1 MNMANELDLRRKQE
15 ISGQQTLQTLADRL
29 TLADYLV
36 YKKYLTELRSYGL
49 MPLSQEKLV
58 AQDPMECIRMYQ
70 LKELTVK
77 KGEDMFQKL
86 STVYYSSMALGCSLA
101 VMVNVQDKNRGADIY
116 IGVREDSAKK
126 DTRSQ
131 NLNTSSETLRSVLR
145 SNFPGSQIEEV
156 SRKSEPGMPSAQEQ
170 LLDDAFG
177 VYQGAIASVSCV
189 AAPRDKSKTEDK
201 AFVQGI
207 ERFMDAMEGNA
218 YTALFLAE
226 PVSAQQQAEL
236 RNGYESL
243 YSSLS
248 PFRKSTWSYSE
259 NQSTAVM
266 ENLCTGT
273 THTVSDTDSTTTT
286 DTTSKS
292 SSVSDG
298 TQKSYGINGGI
309 NGGVTNTTGT
319 SISRPS
325 AVMGAAAG
333 ILQVGGKVAT
343 LIPGVGPMVGPLLG
357 AVGMAAGS
365 MAPVM
370 TNFSS
375 VANSIGGTLGLNV
388 TRGTS
393 HSTTEQNGSSHGV
406 SSGSSH
412 GVSEGTSQQESH
424 GTTDTMGT
432 GRTQQIELCNKSV
445 EELLGRIEEQ
455 LKRAKESEDYGSY
468 YCAAYFLSGYAS
480 DAILA
485 ANTYRALMV
494 GDGSAVES
502 GAVNLWQKRDQ
513 TKQLREYLKR
523 FMHPVFA
530 RQLYAD
536 APEFM
541 LHTPAT
547 MVSGRE
553 LPMHLGLPTRSVHG
567 LPVIEH
573 AEFGR
578 NVPDEAMP
586 DEDKMNLGE
595 IYHMGKPESADL
607 ILNRQAMASHTFIT
621 GSTGTGKSNAV
632 YHLLDEIT
640 KNGQTT
646 FLVVE
651 PAKGEY
657 KNVFGNRADVQVF
670 GTNPRETP
678 LLRMN
683 PFAFPENI
691 HILEHIDRLVEIF
704 NACWP
709 MYAAMPAV
717 LKDAIERSYQKV
729 GWDLRNSESEKGVF
743 PTFFDL
749 LDILPGVI
757 EESHYSK
764 DTQSDYVGALCTRVK
779 SLTNGI
785 YGSVLCAED
794 ALTDEALFDR
804 NVIVD
809 LSRVGSMET
818 KSLLMGI
825 LVMKLQEYRMCSS
838 GMNSRLRHVTV
849 LEEAHNLLRKTS
861 AEQSQEGANLQG
873 KSVEMLA
880 NAIAEMRTYGE
891 GFIIADQAPGLLDMS
906 VIRNTNTKI
915 ILRLPDEED
924 RKLVGKSAALK
935 EAQID
940 ELSKLPLGVAAV
952 YQNEWPEAVL
962 CKIEAYPMPENAV
975 YHKPSKMPHEIN
987 AEFVFGQL
995 AVGKELKPLSSSEME
1010 QLKLWLKRHE
1020 TVLKP
1025 EDSRYLERV
1034 FAGGELDVA
1043 KTRKAVFDFFGGI
1056 GTVVD
1061 YCVAAEKSLTPRKE
1075 LLEQLQGQYGL
1086 KAAAADWVLNSVI
1099 SMGMSLNPDA
1109 KAVESLR
1116 TNFEQQGGRVL

>member
-1 MNMANELDLRRKQE
+1 MADELEVLEKQQLSAQRSLNDLTDQ
-15 ISGQQTLQTLADRL
+15 L
-29 TLADYLV
+29 TLADHLV
-36 YKKYLTELRSYGL
+36 YKKYLTELQNYG
-49 MPLSQEKLV
+49 MVELSQQMLKV
-58 AQDPMECIRMYQ
+58 QDPAQYIRLFQ
-70 LKELTVK
+70 LQKLTLK

-86 STVYYSSMALGCSLA
+86 STVYYSSMAQGCSLA
-101 VMVNVQDKNRGADIY
+101 VMIDVPEGNAGANIY
-116 IGVREDSAKK
+116 LGVREDPLKQSMKSRK
-126 DTRSQ
+126 
-131 NLNTSSETLRSVLR
+131 LEISSKALQKVLL
-145 SNFPGSQIEEV
+145 SNFPGSDIKGISQEDE
-156 SRKSEPGMPSAQEQ
+156 KELLDEAFGEAQE
-170 LLDDAFG
+170 A
-177 VYQGAIASVSCV
+177 VASVSCV
-189 AAPRDKSKTEDK
+189 AALRDKSKTEDK

-207 ERFMDAMEGNA
+207 ERFMDAMEGEK

-226 PVSAQQQAEL
+226 PVSNETQAAI
-236 RNGYESL
+236 RSGYENL
-243 YSSLS
+243 YSTLS
-248 PFRKSTWSYSE
+248 PFRKSTWSYTE

-266 ENLCTGT
+266 ESLCSGT
-273 THTVSDTDSTTTT
+273 SHTISDTVSTTTT
-286 DTTSKS
+286 DGTNQS
-292 SSVSDG
+292 SSVTDG
-298 TQKSYGINGGI
+298 TQKTKGVSGGI
-309 NGGVTNTTGT
+309 NGGVGSSFGT
-319 SISRPS
+319 SVTKISPV
-325 AVMGAAAG
+325 AGGIAG
-333 ILQVGGKVAT
+333 ILGLGGLAASA
-343 LIPGVGPMVGPLLG
+343 LIPGAGAVIGPLLG
-357 AVGMAAGS
+357 TAGRAIGGMTPARTAFNSIARNIGGS
-365 MAPVM
+365 MGVNA
-370 TNFSS
+370 S
-375 VANSIGGTLGLNV
+375 
-388 TRGTS
+388 RGTS
-393 HSTTEQNGSSHGV
+393 HSTTEQTGTSHSTSDGTSHGT
-406 SSGSSH
+406 SDT
-412 GVSEGTSQQESH
+412 TSQQESH
-424 GTTDTMGT
+424 GTTDTRGT
-432 GRTQQIELCNKSV
+432 GRTQQVELCNKSV
-445 EELLGRIEEQ
+445 EELLERIENQ
-455 LKRAKESEDYGSY
+455 LKRVKESEDYGCY
-468 YCAAYFLSGYAS
+468 NCAAYFLSSTQSTAL
-480 DAILA
+480 LA

-494 GDGSAVES
+494 GEGSSVES
-502 GAVNLWQKRDQ
+502 GAVNVWKNNEAEVA
-513 TKQLREYLKR
+513 QLREYLKR
-523 FMHPVFA
+523 FMQPVFA
-530 RQLYAD
+530 RPLWENAPDSLLY
-536 APEFM
+536 
-541 LHTPAT
+541 TPAT
-547 MVSGRE
+547 LVSGRE

-567 LPVIEH
+567 LPIIEH

-586 DEDKMNLGE
+586 DEDKMNLGK
-595 IYHMGKPESADL
+595 IYHMGKEEAAGL
-607 ILNRQAMASHTFIT
+607 LLNRQAMASHTFIT

-657 KNVFGNRADVQVF
+657 KNVFGNCTDVQVF

-729 GWDLRNSESEKGVF
+729 GWDLRNSESETGVF

-995 AVGKELKPLSSSEME
+995 AAGKELEPLSSSEME

-1025 EDSRYLERV
+1025 EDGCYLERV

-1075 LLEQLQGQYGL
+1075 FLEQLQGQYGL

>member
-1 MNMANELDLRRKQE
+1 MNDLQMTNQDLSQRQSMEELANQ
-15 ISGQQTLQTLADRL
+15 L
-29 TLADYLV
+29 TLADHLV
-36 YKKYLTELRSYGL
+36 YKKYLPELQSYSL
-49 MPLSQEKLV
+49 VEPSEEMKKTLDVKTCIKLF
-58 AQDPMECIRMYQ
+58 QM
-70 LKELTVK
+70 KELTLK
-77 KGEDMFQKL
+77 KGEDMLQKL
-86 STVYYSSMALGCSLA
+86 STVYHSSMALGCSLA
-101 VMVNVQDKNRGADIY
+101 VMIDVPADGAPADIY
-116 IGVREDSAKK
+116 LGVR
-126 DTRSQ
+126 Q
-131 NLNTSSETLRSVLR
+131 NPGRQSIDNRDLAISGDALEKGMK
-145 SNFPGSQIEEV
+145 SNFPGSEVQELHQEEIDALLEDDNG
-156 SRKSEPGMPSAQEQ
+156 SFGSAQS
-170 LLDDAFG
+170 
-177 VYQGAIASVSCV
+177 AIASVSCV
-189 AAPRDKSKTEDK
+189 AALRDKSKTEDK
-201 AFVQGI
+201 AFIQGI
-207 ERFMDAMEGNA
+207 ERFIDAMDGDA

-226 PVSAQQQAEL
+226 PVTEETQAGI
-236 RNGYESL
+236 RNGYEEL
-243 YSSLS
+243 YSALS
-248 PFRKSTWSYSE
+248 PFRKTTWSYTE
-259 NQSTAVM
+259 NESHAVM
-266 ENLCTGT
+266 ETFCSGTSDTVTDGTSSGFSDEQGRNTGFNFNAGMNQGT
-273 THTVSDTDSTTTT
+273 TNTIGQSHAVTRLRLP
-286 DTTSKS
+286 SKRTM
-292 SSVSDG
+292 V
-298 TQKSYGINGGI
+298 
-309 NGGVTNTTGT
+309 GV
-319 SISRPS
+319 
-325 AVMGAAAG
+325 AAG
-333 ILQVGGKVAT
+333 ASILA
-343 LIPGVGPMVGPLLG
+343 LG
-357 AVGMAAGS
+357 AVAASAVFPPAGAAIVS
-365 MAPVM
+365 AASTVGAAVKAGPLFGAVVPMVAGHE
-370 TNFSS
+370 TNGTAWST
-375 VANSIGGTLGLNV
+375 ARSIGKSLGFGMS
-388 TRGTS
+388 RGYNTAHTDS
-393 HSTTEQNGSSHGV
+393 STVERSNAHSTNEQHSN
-406 SSGSSH
+406 
-412 GVSEGTSQQESH
+412 
-424 GTTDTMGT
+424 GTTDTHGT
-432 GRTQQIELCNKSV
+432 VRTQQIEVCNKAV
-445 EELLGRIEEQ
+445 EELLTRIDEQ
-455 LKRAKESEDYGSY
+455 IKRTKESEDYGCYS
-468 YCAAYFLSGYAS
+468 CAAYFLSSRPSKAL
-480 DAILA
+480 LA
-485 ANTYRALMV
+485 ANTYRSLMI
-494 GDGSAVES
+494 GEGSSVES
-502 GAVNLWQKRDQ
+502 GAVNLWQDRASV
-513 TKQLREYLKR
+513 TAMREYLKR
-523 FMHPVFA
+523 FTHPVFA
-530 RQLYAD
+530 RQLWENEAD
-536 APEFM
+536 SLFYTAGT
-541 LHTPAT
+541 L
-547 MVSGRE
+547 VSGRE

-567 LPVIEH
+567 LPIIEH

-586 DEDKMNLGE
+586 DEDKMNLGK
-595 IYHMGKPESADL
+595 IYHMGKEEAAGL
-607 ILNRQAMASHTFIT
+607 LLNRQAMASHTFIT

-657 KNVFGNRADVQVF
+657 KNVFGNCTDVQVF

-794 ALTDEALFDR
+794 ALSDAEMFDQ

-1061 YCVAAEKSLTPRKE
+1061 YCAAAKKSLTPRKE
-1075 LLEQLQGQYGL
+1075 FLEQLQGQYGL

-1109 KAVESLR
+1109 KAVDNLR

>member
-1 MNMANELDLRRKQE
+1 MSDLQMTNQDLSQRQSMEELANQ
-15 ISGQQTLQTLADRL
+15 L
-29 TLADYLV
+29 TLADHLV
-36 YKKYLTELRSYGL
+36 YKKYLPELQNY
-49 MPLSQEKLV
+49 PLVEPSEEMKRMLDVKTCIKLF
-58 AQDPMECIRMYQ
+58 QM
-70 LKELTVK
+70 KELTLK
-77 KGEDMFQKL
+77 KGEDMLQKL
-86 STVYYSSMALGCSLA
+86 STVYHSSMALGCSLA
-101 VMVNVQDKNRGADIY
+101 VMIDVPADGAPADVY
-116 IGVREDSAKK
+116 LGVR
-126 DTRSQ
+126 Q
-131 NLNTSSETLRSVLR
+131 NPGRQSIDNRDLAISGDAIEKGMK
-145 SNFPGSQIEEV
+145 SNFPGSEVQELHQEEIDALLEDDNG
-156 SRKSEPGMPSAQEQ
+156 SFGSAQS
-170 LLDDAFG
+170 
-177 VYQGAIASVSCV
+177 AIASVSCV
-189 AAPRDKSKTEDK
+189 AALRDKSKTEDK
-201 AFVQGI
+201 AFIQGI
-207 ERFMDAMEGNA
+207 ERFIDAMDGDA

-226 PVSAQQQAEL
+226 PVTEETQAGI
-236 RNGYESL
+236 RNGYEEL
-243 YSSLS
+243 YSALS
-248 PFRKSTWSYSE
+248 PFRKTTWSYTE
-259 NQSTAVM
+259 NESHAVM
-266 ENLCTGT
+266 ETFCSGTSDTVTDGTSSGFSDEQGRNTGFNFNAGMNQGT
-273 THTVSDTDSTTTT
+273 TNTIGQSHAVTRLRLP
-286 DTTSKS
+286 SKRTM
-292 SSVSDG
+292 V
-298 TQKSYGINGGI
+298 
-309 NGGVTNTTGT
+309 GV
-319 SISRPS
+319 
-325 AVMGAAAG
+325 AAG
-333 ILQVGGKVAT
+333 ASILA
-343 LIPGVGPMVGPLLG
+343 LG
-357 AVGMAAGS
+357 AVAASAVFPPAGAAIVS
-365 MAPVM
+365 AASTVGAAVKAGPLFGAVVPMVAGHE
-370 TNFSS
+370 TNGTAWST
-375 VANSIGGTLGLNV
+375 ARSIGKSLGFGMS
-388 TRGTS
+388 RGYNTAHTDS
-393 HSTTEQNGSSHGV
+393 STVERSNAHSTNEQHSN
-406 SSGSSH
+406 
-412 GVSEGTSQQESH
+412 
-424 GTTDTMGT
+424 GTTDTHGT
-432 GRTQQIELCNKSV
+432 VRTQQIEVCNKAV
-445 EELLGRIEEQ
+445 EELLTRIDEQ
-455 LKRAKESEDYGSY
+455 IKRTKESEDYGCYS
-468 YCAAYFLSGYAS
+468 CAAYFLSSRPSKAL
-480 DAILA
+480 LA
-485 ANTYRALMV
+485 ANTYRSLMI
-494 GDGSAVES
+494 GEGSSVES
-502 GAVNLWQKRDQ
+502 GAVNLWQDRASV
-513 TKQLREYLKR
+513 TAMREYLKR
-523 FMHPVFA
+523 FTHPVFA
-530 RQLYAD
+530 RQLWENEAD
-536 APEFM
+536 SLFYTAGT
-541 LHTPAT
+541 L
-547 MVSGRE
+547 VSGRE

-567 LPVIEH
+567 LPIIEH

-586 DEDKMNLGE
+586 DEDKMNLGK
-595 IYHMGKPESADL
+595 IYHMGKEEAAGL
-607 ILNRQAMASHTFIT
+607 LLNRQAMASHTFIT

-657 KNVFGNRADVQVF
+657 KNVFGNCTDVQVF

-794 ALTDEALFDR
+794 ALSDAEMFDQ

-995 AVGKELKPLSSSEME
+995 AVGKELEPLSISEME

-1025 EDSRYLERV
+1025 EDDRYLERV

-1061 YCVAAEKSLTPRKE
+1061 YCAAAKKSLTPRKE
-1075 LLEQLQGQYGL
+1075 FLEQLQGQYGL

-1109 KAVESLR
+1109 KAVDNLR

>member
-1 MNMANELDLRRKQE
+1 MNDLQMTNQDLSQRQSMEELANQ
-15 ISGQQTLQTLADRL
+15 L
-29 TLADYLV
+29 TLADHLV
-36 YKKYLTELRSYGL
+36 YKKYLPELQSYSL
-49 MPLSQEKLV
+49 VEPSEEMKKTLDVKTCIKLF
-58 AQDPMECIRMYQ
+58 QM
-70 LKELTVK
+70 KELTLK
-77 KGEDMFQKL
+77 KGEDMLQKL
-86 STVYYSSMALGCSLA
+86 STVYHSSMALGCSLA
-101 VMVNVQDKNRGADIY
+101 VMIDVPADGAPADIY
-116 IGVREDSAKK
+116 LGVR
-126 DTRSQ
+126 Q
-131 NLNTSSETLRSVLR
+131 NPGRQSIDNRDLAISGDALEKGMK
-145 SNFPGSQIEEV
+145 SNFPGSEVQELHQEEIDALLEDDNG
-156 SRKSEPGMPSAQEQ
+156 SFGSAQS
-170 LLDDAFG
+170 
-177 VYQGAIASVSCV
+177 AIASVSCV
-189 AAPRDKSKTEDK
+189 AALRDKSKTEDK
-201 AFVQGI
+201 AFIQGI
-207 ERFMDAMEGNA
+207 ERFIDAMDGDA

-226 PVSAQQQAEL
+226 PVTEETQAGI
-236 RNGYESL
+236 RNGYEEL
-243 YSSLS
+243 YSALS
-248 PFRKSTWSYSE
+248 PFRKTTWSYTE
-259 NQSTAVM
+259 NESHAVM
-266 ENLCTGT
+266 ETFCSGTSDTVTDGTSSGFSDEQGRNTGFNFNAGMNQGT
-273 THTVSDTDSTTTT
+273 TNTIGQSHAVTRLRLP
-286 DTTSKS
+286 SKRTM
-292 SSVSDG
+292 V
-298 TQKSYGINGGI
+298 
-309 NGGVTNTTGT
+309 GV
-319 SISRPS
+319 
-325 AVMGAAAG
+325 AAG
-333 ILQVGGKVAT
+333 ASILA
-343 LIPGVGPMVGPLLG
+343 LG
-357 AVGMAAGS
+357 AVAASAVFPPAGAAIVAAAS
-365 MAPVM
+365 TVGAAVKAGPLFGAVVPMVAGHE
-370 TNFSS
+370 TNGTAWST
-375 VANSIGGTLGLNV
+375 ARSIGKSMGFGMS
-388 TRGTS
+388 RGYNTAHTDS
-393 HSTTEQNGSSHGV
+393 STVERSNAHSTNEQHSN
-406 SSGSSH
+406 
-412 GVSEGTSQQESH
+412 
-424 GTTDTMGT
+424 GTTDTHST
-432 GRTQQIELCNKSV
+432 VRTQQIEVCNKAV
-445 EELLGRIEEQ
+445 EELLTRIDEQ
-455 LKRAKESEDYGSY
+455 IKRTKESEDYGCYS
-468 YCAAYFLSGYAS
+468 CAAYFLSSRPSKAL
-480 DAILA
+480 LA
-485 ANTYRALMV
+485 ANTYRSLMI
-494 GDGSAVES
+494 GEGSSVES
-502 GAVNLWQKRDQ
+502 GAANLWQDRASV
-513 TKQLREYLKR
+513 TAMREYLKR
-523 FMHPVFA
+523 FTHPVFA
-530 RQLYAD
+530 RQLWENEAD
-536 APEFM
+536 SLFYTAGT
-541 LHTPAT
+541 L
-547 MVSGRE
+547 VSGRE

-567 LPVIEH
+567 LPIIEH

-586 DEDKMNLGE
+586 DEDKMNLGK
-595 IYHMGKPESADL
+595 IYHMGKEEAAGL
-607 ILNRQAMASHTFIT
+607 LLNRQAMASHTFIT

-657 KNVFGNRADVQVF
+657 KNVFGNCTDAQVF

-729 GWDLRNSESEKGVF
+729 GWDLRNSESEKGIF

-794 ALTDEALFDR
+794 ALSDAEMFDQ

-1061 YCVAAEKSLTPRKE
+1061 YCAAAKKSLTPRKE
-1075 LLEQLQGQYGL
+1075 FLEQLQGQYGL

-1109 KAVESLR
+1109 KAVDNLR

>member
-1 MNMANELDLRRKQE
+1 MANELEVQQAQQLSAQRSLNDLTNQ
-15 ISGQQTLQTLADRL
+15 L
-29 TLADYLV
+29 TLADHLV
-36 YKKYLTELRSYGL
+36 YKKYLAELQNYG
-49 MPLSQEKLV
+49 MVELSQKMLEV
-58 AQDPMECIRMYQ
+58 QDPAQCIRMFQ
-70 LKELTVK
+70 LKKLTLK

-86 STVYYSSMALGCSLA
+86 STVYYSSMAQGCSLA
-101 VMVNVQDKNRGADIY
+101 VMIDVPEGNAGANIY
-116 IGVREDSAKK
+116 LGVREDPLKQSMKSRK
-126 DTRSQ
+126 
-131 NLNTSSETLRSVLR
+131 LEISSKALQKVLL
-145 SNFPGSQIEEV
+145 SNFPGSDIKGISPEAGKKLLEE
-156 SRKSEPGMPSAQEQ
+156 
-170 LLDDAFG
+170 AFG
-177 VYQGAIASVSCV
+177 EEQEAVASVSCV
-189 AAPRDKSKTEDK
+189 AALRDKSKTEDK

-207 ERFMDAMEGNA
+207 ERFMDAMEGEK

-226 PVSAQQQAEL
+226 PVSNETQAAI
-236 RNGYESL
+236 RSGYENL
-243 YSSLS
+243 YSTLS
-248 PFRKSTWSYSE
+248 PFRKSTWSYTE

-266 ENLCTGT
+266 ESLCSGT
-273 THTVSDTDSTTTT
+273 SHTISDTVSTTTT
-286 DTTSKS
+286 DGTNQS
-292 SSVSDG
+292 SSVTDG
-298 TQKSYGINGGI
+298 TQNTKGGSGGS
-309 NGGVTNTTGT
+309 NGGVGSSCGT
-319 SISRPS
+319 SVTKISP
-325 AVMGAAAG
+325 VVGGIAG
-333 ILQVGGKVAT
+333 ILGLGGLAASA
-343 LIPGVGPMVGPLLG
+343 LIPGAGAVIGPLLG
-357 AVGMAAGS
+357 TAGRAIGGMTPARTAFNSIARNIGGS
-365 MAPVM
+365 MGVNA
-370 TNFSS
+370 S
-375 VANSIGGTLGLNV
+375 
-388 TRGTS
+388 RGTS
-393 HSTTEQNGSSHGV
+393 HSTTEQTGTSHSTSDGTSHGT
-406 SSGSSH
+406 SDT
-412 GVSEGTSQQESH
+412 TSQQESH
-424 GTTDTMGT
+424 GTTDTRGT
-432 GRTQQIELCNKSV
+432 GRTQQVELCNKSV
-445 EELLGRIEEQ
+445 EELLERIENQ
-455 LKRAKESEDYGSY
+455 LKRVKESEDYGCY
-468 YCAAYFLSGYAS
+468 NCAAYFLSSTQSTAL
-480 DAILA
+480 LA

-494 GDGSAVES
+494 GEGSSVES
-502 GAVNLWQKRDQ
+502 GAVNVWKNNEAEVA
-513 TKQLREYLKR
+513 QLREYLKR
-523 FMHPVFA
+523 FMQPVFA
-530 RQLYAD
+530 RPLWENAPDSLLY
-536 APEFM
+536 
-541 LHTPAT
+541 TPAT
-547 MVSGRE
+547 LVSGRE

-567 LPVIEH
+567 LPIIEH

-586 DEDKMNLGE
+586 DEDKMNLGK
-595 IYHMGKPESADL
+595 IYHMGKEEAAGL
-607 ILNRQAMASHTFIT
+607 LLNRQAMASHTFIT

-657 KNVFGNRADVQVF
+657 KNVFGNCTDVQVF

-861 AEQSQEGANLQG
+861 AGQSQEGANLQS

-1061 YCVAAEKSLTPRKE
+1061 YCAAAKKSLTPRKE
-1075 LLEQLQGQYGL
+1075 FLEQLQGQYGL

-1109 KAVESLR
+1109 KAVDNLR

>member
-1 MNMANELDLRRKQE
+1 MADELEVLEKQQLSAQRSLNDLTDQ
-15 ISGQQTLQTLADRL
+15 L
-29 TLADYLV
+29 TLADHLV
-36 YKKYLTELRSYGL
+36 YKKYLTELQNYG
-49 MPLSQEKLV
+49 MVELSQKMLEV
-58 AQDPMECIRMYQ
+58 QDPAQCIRMFQ
-70 LKELTVK
+70 LKKLTLK

-86 STVYYSSMALGCSLA
+86 STVYYSSMAQGCSLA
-101 VMVNVQDKNRGADIY
+101 VMIDVPEGNAGANIY
-116 IGVREDSAKK
+116 LGVREDPLKQSMKSRK
-126 DTRSQ
+126 
-131 NLNTSSETLRSVLR
+131 LEISSKALQKVLL
-145 SNFPGSQIEEV
+145 SNFPGSDIKGISPEAGKKLLEEAFG
-156 SRKSEPGMPSAQEQ
+156 EAQE
-170 LLDDAFG
+170 A
-177 VYQGAIASVSCV
+177 VASVSCV
-189 AAPRDKSKTEDK
+189 AALRDKSKTEDK

-207 ERFMDAMEGNA
+207 ERFMDAMEGEK

-226 PVSAQQQAEL
+226 PVSNETQAAI
-236 RNGYESL
+236 RSGYENL
-243 YSSLS
+243 YSTLS
-248 PFRKSTWSYSE
+248 PFRKSTWSYTE

-266 ENLCTGT
+266 ESLCSGT
-273 THTVSDTDSTTTT
+273 SHTISDTVSTTTT
-286 DTTSKS
+286 DGTNQS
-292 SSVSDG
+292 SSVTDG
-298 TQKSYGINGGI
+298 TQKTKGVSGGI
-309 NGGVTNTTGT
+309 NGGVGSSFGT
-319 SISRPS
+319 SVTKISPV
-325 AVMGAAAG
+325 AGGIAG
-333 ILQVGGKVAT
+333 ILGLGGLAASA
-343 LIPGVGPMVGPLLG
+343 LIPGAGAVIGPLLG
-357 AVGMAAGS
+357 TAGRAVGGMASART
-365 MAPVM
+365 A
-370 TNFSS
+370 F
-375 VANSIGGTLGLNV
+375 NSIARNIGGSLGVNAS
-388 TRGTS
+388 RGTS
-393 HSTTEQNGSSHGV
+393 HSTTEQTGTSHSTSDGTSHGT
-406 SSGSSH
+406 SDT
-412 GVSEGTSQQESH
+412 TSQQESH
-424 GTTDTMGT
+424 GTTDTRGT
-432 GRTQQIELCNKSV
+432 GRTQQVELCNKSV
-445 EELLGRIEEQ
+445 EELLERIENQ
-455 LKRAKESEDYGSY
+455 LKRVKESEDYGCY
-468 YCAAYFLSGYAS
+468 NCAAYFLSSTQSTAL
-480 DAILA
+480 LA

-494 GDGSAVES
+494 GEGSSVES
-502 GAVNLWQKRDQ
+502 GAVNVWKNNEAEVA
-513 TKQLREYLKR
+513 QLREYLKR
-523 FMHPVFA
+523 FMQPVFA
-530 RQLYAD
+530 RPLWENAPDSLLY
-536 APEFM
+536 
-541 LHTPAT
+541 TPAT
-547 MVSGRE
+547 LVSGRE

-567 LPVIEH
+567 LPIIEH

-586 DEDKMNLGE
+586 DEDKMNLGK
-595 IYHMGKPESADL
+595 IYHMGKEEAAGL

-657 KNVFGNRADVQVF
+657 KNVFGNCTDVQVF

-804 NVIVD
+804 NVVVD

-995 AVGKELKPLSSSEME
+995 AVGKELEPLSSSEME

-1061 YCVAAEKSLTPRKE
+1061 YCAAAKKSLTPRKE
-1075 LLEQLQGQYGL
+1075 FLEQLQGQYGL

-1099 SMGMSLNPDA
+1099 SMGMSMNPDA
-1109 KAVESLR
+1109 KAVDNLR

>member
-1 MNMANELDLRRKQE
+1 MADELEVLEKQQLSAQRSLNDLTDQ
-15 ISGQQTLQTLADRL
+15 L
-29 TLADYLV
+29 TLADHLV
-36 YKKYLTELRSYGL
+36 YKKYLTELQNYG
-49 MPLSQEKLV
+49 MVELSQKMLEV
-58 AQDPMECIRMYQ
+58 QDPTQCIRMFQ
-70 LKELTVK
+70 LKKLTLK

-86 STVYYSSMALGCSLA
+86 STVYYSSMAQGCSLA
-101 VMVNVQDKNRGADIY
+101 VMIDVPEGNAGANIY
-116 IGVREDSAKK
+116 LGVREDPLKQSMKSRK
-126 DTRSQ
+126 
-131 NLNTSSETLRSVLR
+131 LEISSKALQKVLL
-145 SNFPGSQIEEV
+145 SNFPGSDIKGISQKDEKELLD
-156 SRKSEPGMPSAQEQ
+156 EAFGEAQE
-170 LLDDAFG
+170 A
-177 VYQGAIASVSCV
+177 VASVSCV
-189 AAPRDKSKTEDK
+189 AALRDKSKTEDK

-207 ERFMDAMEGNA
+207 ERFMDAMEGEK

-226 PVSAQQQAEL
+226 PVSNETQAAI
-236 RNGYESL
+236 RSGYENL
-243 YSSLS
+243 YSTLS
-248 PFRKSTWSYSE
+248 PFRKSTWSYTE

-266 ENLCTGT
+266 ESLCSGT
-273 THTVSDTDSTTTT
+273 SHTISDTVSTTTT
-286 DTTSKS
+286 DGTNQS
-292 SSVSDG
+292 SSVTDG
-298 TQKSYGINGGI
+298 TQKTKGVSGGI
-309 NGGVTNTTGT
+309 NGGVGSSFGT
-319 SISRPS
+319 SVTKISPV
-325 AVMGAAAG
+325 AGGIAG
-333 ILQVGGKVAT
+333 ILGLGGLAASA
-343 LIPGVGPMVGPLLG
+343 LIPGAGAVIGPLLG
-357 AVGMAAGS
+357 TAGRAVGGMASARTAFNSIARNIGGS
-365 MAPVM
+365 MGVNA
-370 TNFSS
+370 SW
-375 VANSIGGTLGLNV
+375 
-388 TRGTS
+388 GTS
-393 HSTTEQNGSSHGV
+393 HSTTEQTGTSHSTSDGTSHGI
-406 SSGSSH
+406 SDS
-412 GVSEGTSQQESH
+412 TSQQESH
-424 GTTDTMGT
+424 GTTDTRGT
-432 GRTQQIELCNKSV
+432 GRTQQVELCNKSV
-445 EELLGRIEEQ
+445 EELLERIENQ
-455 LKRAKESEDYGSY
+455 LKRVKESEDYGCY
-468 YCAAYFLSGYAS
+468 NCAAYFLSSTQSTAL
-480 DAILA
+480 LA

-494 GDGSAVES
+494 GEGSSVES
-502 GAVNLWQKRDQ
+502 GAVNVWKNNEAEVA
-513 TKQLREYLKR
+513 QLREYLKR
-523 FMHPVFA
+523 FMQPVFA
-530 RQLYAD
+530 RPLWENAPDSLLY
-536 APEFM
+536 
-541 LHTPAT
+541 TPAT
-547 MVSGRE
+547 LVSGRE

-567 LPVIEH
+567 LPIIEH

-586 DEDKMNLGE
+586 DEDKMNLGK
-595 IYHMGKPESADL
+595 IYHMGKEEAAGL
-607 ILNRQAMASHTFIT
+607 LLNRQAMASHTFIT

-657 KNVFGNRADVQVF
+657 KNVFGNCTDVQVF

-1061 YCVAAEKSLTPRKE
+1061 YCAAAKKSLTPRKE
-1075 LLEQLQGQYGL
+1075 FLEQLQGQYGL

-1109 KAVESLR
+1109 KAVDNLR

>member
-1 MNMANELDLRRKQE
+1 MNDLQMTNQDLSQRQSMEELANQ
-15 ISGQQTLQTLADRL
+15 L
-29 TLADYLV
+29 TLADHLV
-36 YKKYLTELRSYGL
+36 YKKYLPELQSYSL
-49 MPLSQEKLV
+49 VEPSEEMKETLDVKTCIKLF
-58 AQDPMECIRMYQ
+58 QM
-70 LKELTVK
+70 KELTLK
-77 KGEDMFQKL
+77 KGEDMLQKL
-86 STVYYSSMALGCSLA
+86 STVYHSSMALGCSLA
-101 VMVNVQDKNRGADIY
+101 VMIDVPADGAPADIY
-116 IGVREDSAKK
+116 LGVR
-126 DTRSQ
+126 Q
-131 NLNTSSETLRSVLR
+131 NPGRQSIDNRDLAISGDALEKGMK
-145 SNFPGSQIEEV
+145 SNFPGSEVQELHQEEIDALLEDNNG
-156 SRKSEPGMPSAQEQ
+156 SFGLAQS
-170 LLDDAFG
+170 
-177 VYQGAIASVSCV
+177 AIASVSCV
-189 AAPRDKSKTEDK
+189 AALRDKSKTEDK
-201 AFVQGI
+201 AFIQGI
-207 ERFMDAMEGNA
+207 ERFIDAMDGDA

-226 PVSAQQQAEL
+226 PVTEETQAGI
-236 RNGYESL
+236 RNGYEEL
-243 YSSLS
+243 YSALS
-248 PFRKSTWSYSE
+248 PFRKTTWSYTE
-259 NQSTAVM
+259 NESHAVM
-266 ENLCTGT
+266 ETFCSGTSDTVTDGTSSGFSDEQGRNTGFNFNAGMNQGT
-273 THTVSDTDSTTTT
+273 TNTIGQSHAVTRLRLPGKRTMV
-286 DTTSKS
+286 
-292 SSVSDG
+292 
-298 TQKSYGINGGI
+298 
-309 NGGVTNTTGT
+309 GV
-319 SISRPS
+319 
-325 AVMGAAAG
+325 AAG
-333 ILQVGGKVAT
+333 ASILA
-343 LIPGVGPMVGPLLG
+343 LG
-357 AVGMAAGS
+357 AVAASAVFPPAGAAIVS
-365 MAPVM
+365 AASTVGAAVKAGPLFGAVVPMVAGHE
-370 TNFSS
+370 TNGTAWST
-375 VANSIGGTLGLNV
+375 ARSIGKSLGFGMS
-388 TRGTS
+388 RGYNTAHTDS
-393 HSTTEQNGSSHGV
+393 STVERSNAHSTNEQHSN
-406 SSGSSH
+406 
-412 GVSEGTSQQESH
+412 
-424 GTTDTMGT
+424 GTTDTHGT
-432 GRTQQIELCNKSV
+432 VRTQQIEVCNKAV
-445 EELLGRIEEQ
+445 EELLTRIDEQ
-455 LKRAKESEDYGSY
+455 IKRTKESEDYGCYS
-468 YCAAYFLSGYAS
+468 CAAYFLSSRPSKAL
-480 DAILA
+480 LA
-485 ANTYRALMV
+485 ANTYRSLMI
-494 GDGSAVES
+494 GEGSSVES
-502 GAVNLWQKRDQ
+502 GAVNLWQDRASV
-513 TKQLREYLKR
+513 TAMREYLKR
-523 FMHPVFA
+523 FTHPVFA
-530 RQLYAD
+530 RQLWENEAD
-536 APEFM
+536 SLFYTAGT
-541 LHTPAT
+541 L
-547 MVSGRE
+547 VSGRE

-567 LPVIEH
+567 LPIIEH

-586 DEDKMNLGE
+586 DEDKMNLGK
-595 IYHMGKPESADL
+595 IYHMGKEEAAGL

-632 YHLLDEIT
+632 YHLLDEII

-657 KNVFGNRADVQVF
+657 KNVFGNCTDVQVF

-794 ALTDEALFDR
+794 ALSDAEMFDQ

-1061 YCVAAEKSLTPRKE
+1061 YCAAAKKSLTPRKE
-1075 LLEQLQGQYGL
+1075 FLEQLQGQYGL

-1109 KAVESLR
+1109 KAVDNLR

>member
-1 MNMANELDLRRKQE
+1 MADELEVLEKQQLSAQRSLNDLTDQ
-15 ISGQQTLQTLADRL
+15 L
-29 TLADYLV
+29 TLADHLV
-36 YKKYLTELRSYGL
+36 YKKYLTELQNYG
-49 MPLSQEKLV
+49 MVELSQKMLEV
-58 AQDPMECIRMYQ
+58 QDPAQCIRMFQ
-70 LKELTVK
+70 LKKLTLK

-86 STVYYSSMALGCSLA
+86 STVYYSSMAQGCSLA
-101 VMVNVQDKNRGADIY
+101 VMIDVPEGNAGANIY
-116 IGVREDSAKK
+116 LGVREDPLKQSMKSRK
-126 DTRSQ
+126 
-131 NLNTSSETLRSVLR
+131 LEISSKALQKVLL
-145 SNFPGSQIEEV
+145 SNFPGSDIKGISPEAGKKLLEEAFG
-156 SRKSEPGMPSAQEQ
+156 EAQE
-170 LLDDAFG
+170 A
-177 VYQGAIASVSCV
+177 VASVSCV
-189 AAPRDKSKTEDK
+189 AALRDKSKTEDK

-207 ERFMDAMEGNA
+207 ERFMDAMEGEK

-226 PVSAQQQAEL
+226 PVSNETQAAI
-236 RNGYESL
+236 RSGYENL
-243 YSSLS
+243 YSTLS
-248 PFRKSTWSYSE
+248 PFRKSTWSYTE

-266 ENLCTGT
+266 ESLCSGT
-273 THTVSDTDSTTTT
+273 SHTISDTVSTTTT
-286 DTTSKS
+286 DGTSQS
-292 SSVSDG
+292 SSVTDG
-298 TQKSYGINGGI
+298 TQKTKGGSGGI
-309 NGGVTNTTGT
+309 NGGVGSSFGT
-319 SISRPS
+319 SVTKISPV
-325 AVMGAAAG
+325 AGGIAG
-333 ILQVGGKVAT
+333 ILGLGGLAASA
-343 LIPGVGPMVGPLLG
+343 LIPGAGAVIGPLLG
-357 AVGMAAGS
+357 TAGRAIGGMTPARTAFNSIARNIGGS
-365 MAPVM
+365 MGVNA
-370 TNFSS
+370 SW
-375 VANSIGGTLGLNV
+375 
-388 TRGTS
+388 GTS
-393 HSTTEQNGSSHGV
+393 HSTTEQTGTSHSTSNGTSHGI
-406 SSGSSH
+406 SDS
-412 GVSEGTSQQESH
+412 TSQQESH
-424 GTTDTMGT
+424 GTTDTRGT
-432 GRTQQIELCNKSV
+432 GRTQQVELCNKSV
-445 EELLGRIEEQ
+445 EELLERIENQ
-455 LKRAKESEDYGSY
+455 LKRVKESEDYGCY
-468 YCAAYFLSGYAS
+468 NCAAYFLSSTQSTAL
-480 DAILA
+480 LA

-494 GDGSAVES
+494 GEGSSVES
-502 GAVNLWQKRDQ
+502 GAVNVWKNNEAEVA
-513 TKQLREYLKR
+513 QLREYLKR
-523 FMHPVFA
+523 FMQPVFA
-530 RQLYAD
+530 RPLWENAPDSLLY
-536 APEFM
+536 
-541 LHTPAT
+541 TPAT
-547 MVSGRE
+547 LVSGRE

-567 LPVIEH
+567 LPIIEH

-586 DEDKMNLGE
+586 DEDKMNLGK
-595 IYHMGKPESADL
+595 IYHMGKEEAAGL
-607 ILNRQAMASHTFIT
+607 LLNRQAMASHTFIT

-657 KNVFGNRADVQVF
+657 KNVFGNCTDVQVF

-995 AVGKELKPLSSSEME
+995 AVGKELEPLSSSEME

-1061 YCVAAEKSLTPRKE
+1061 YCAAAKKSLTPRKE
-1075 LLEQLQGQYGL
+1075 FLEQLQGQYGL

-1109 KAVESLR
+1109 KAVDNLR
-1116 TNFEQQGGRVL
+1116 TNFERQGGRVL

>member
-1 MNMANELDLRRKQE
+1 MADELEVLEKQQLSAQRSLNDLTDQ
-15 ISGQQTLQTLADRL
+15 L
-29 TLADYLV
+29 TLADHLV
-36 YKKYLTELRSYGL
+36 YKKYLTELQNYG
-49 MPLSQEKLV
+49 MVELSQKMLEV
-58 AQDPMECIRMYQ
+58 QDPAQCIRMFQ
-70 LKELTVK
+70 LKKLTLK

-86 STVYYSSMALGCSLA
+86 STVYYSSMAQGCSLA
-101 VMVNVQDKNRGADIY
+101 VMIDVPEENAGANIY
-116 IGVREDSAKK
+116 LGVREDPLKQSMKSRK
-126 DTRSQ
+126 
-131 NLNTSSETLRSVLR
+131 LEISSKALQKVLL
-145 SNFPGSQIEEV
+145 SNFPGSDIKGISPEAGKKLLEE
-156 SRKSEPGMPSAQEQ
+156 
-170 LLDDAFG
+170 AFG
-177 VYQGAIASVSCV
+177 EEQEAVASVSCV
-189 AAPRDKSKTEDK
+189 AALRDKSKTEDK

-207 ERFMDAMEGNA
+207 ERFMDAMEGEK

-226 PVSAQQQAEL
+226 PVSNETQAAI
-236 RNGYESL
+236 RSGYENL
-243 YSSLS
+243 YSTLS
-248 PFRKSTWSYSE
+248 PFRKSTWSYAE

-266 ENLCTGT
+266 ESLCSGT
-273 THTVSDTDSTTTT
+273 SHTISDTVSTTTT
-286 DTTSKS
+286 DGTNQS
-292 SSVSDG
+292 SSVTDG
-298 TQKSYGINGGI
+298 TQKTKGSSGGI
-309 NGGVTNTTGT
+309 NGGVGSSFGT
-319 SISRPS
+319 SVTKVSPVAGGI
-325 AVMGAAAG
+325 AG
-333 ILQVGGKVAT
+333 ILGLGGLAASA
-343 LIPGVGPMVGPLLG
+343 LIPGAGAVIGPLLG
-357 AVGMAAGS
+357 TAGRAIGGMTPARTAFNSIARNIGGS
-365 MAPVM
+365 MGVNA
-370 TNFSS
+370 SW
-375 VANSIGGTLGLNV
+375 
-388 TRGTS
+388 GTS
-393 HSTTEQNGSSHGV
+393 HSTTEQTGTSHSTSDGTSHGI
-406 SSGSSH
+406 SDT
-412 GVSEGTSQQESH
+412 TSQQESH
-424 GTTDTMGT
+424 GTTDTRGT
-432 GRTQQIELCNKSV
+432 GRTQQVELCNKSV
-445 EELLGRIEEQ
+445 EELLERIENQ
-455 LKRAKESEDYGSY
+455 LKRVKESEDYGCY
-468 YCAAYFLSGYAS
+468 NCAAYFLSSTQSTAL
-480 DAILA
+480 LA

-494 GDGSAVES
+494 GEGSSVES
-502 GAVNLWQKRDQ
+502 GAVNVWKNNEAEVA
-513 TKQLREYLKR
+513 QLREYLKR
-523 FMHPVFA
+523 FMQPVFA
-530 RQLYAD
+530 RPLWENAPDSLLY
-536 APEFM
+536 
-541 LHTPAT
+541 TPAT
-547 MVSGRE
+547 LVSGRE

-567 LPVIEH
+567 LPIIEH

-586 DEDKMNLGE
+586 DEDKMNLGK
-595 IYHMGKPESADL
+595 IYHMGKEEAAGL
-607 ILNRQAMASHTFIT
+607 LLNRQAMASHTFIT

-657 KNVFGNRADVQVF
+657 KNVFGNCTDVQVF

-804 NVIVD
+804 NVVVD

-825 LVMKLQEYRMCSS
+825 LVMKLQEYRMCGSE
-838 GMNSRLRHVTV
+838 MNSRLRHVTV

-1109 KAVESLR
+1109 KAVDNLR

>member
-1 MNMANELDLRRKQE
+1 MSDLQMTNQDLSQRQSMEELANQ
-15 ISGQQTLQTLADRL
+15 L
-29 TLADYLV
+29 TLADHLV
-36 YKKYLTELRSYGL
+36 YKKYLPELQSYSL
-49 MPLSQEKLV
+49 VEPSEEMKKTLDVKTCIKLF
-58 AQDPMECIRMYQ
+58 QM
-70 LKELTVK
+70 KELTLK
-77 KGEDMFQKL
+77 KGEDMLQKL
-86 STVYYSSMALGCSLA
+86 STVYHSSMALGCSLA
-101 VMVNVQDKNRGADIY
+101 VMVDVPADGAPADIY
-116 IGVREDSAKK
+116 LGVR
-126 DTRSQ
+126 Q
-131 NLNTSSETLRSVLR
+131 NPGRQSIDNRDLAISGDALEKGMK
-145 SNFPGSQIEEV
+145 SNFPGSEVQELHQEEIDALLEDNNG
-156 SRKSEPGMPSAQEQ
+156 SFGLAQS
-170 LLDDAFG
+170 
-177 VYQGAIASVSCV
+177 AIASVSCV
-189 AAPRDKSKTEDK
+189 AALRDKSKTEDK
-201 AFVQGI
+201 AFIQGI
-207 ERFMDAMEGNA
+207 ERFIDAMDGDA

-226 PVSAQQQAEL
+226 PVTEETQAGI
-236 RNGYESL
+236 RNGYEEL
-243 YSSLS
+243 YSALS
-248 PFRKSTWSYSE
+248 PFRKTTWSYTE
-259 NQSTAVM
+259 NESHAVM
-266 ENLCTGT
+266 ETFCSGTSDTVTDGTSSGFSDEQGRNTGINFNAGMNQGT
-273 THTVSDTDSTTTT
+273 TNTIGQSHAVTRLRLP
-286 DTTSKS
+286 SKRTM
-292 SSVSDG
+292 V
-298 TQKSYGINGGI
+298 
-309 NGGVTNTTGT
+309 GV
-319 SISRPS
+319 
-325 AVMGAAAG
+325 AAG
-333 ILQVGGKVAT
+333 ASILA
-343 LIPGVGPMVGPLLG
+343 LG
-357 AVGMAAGS
+357 AVAASAFFPPAGAAIVS
-365 MAPVM
+365 AASTVGAAVKAGPLFGAVVPMVAGHE
-370 TNFSS
+370 TNGTAWST
-375 VANSIGGTLGLNV
+375 ARSIGKSLGFGMS
-388 TRGTS
+388 RGYNTAHTDS
-393 HSTTEQNGSSHGV
+393 STVERSNAHSTNEQHSN
-406 SSGSSH
+406 
-412 GVSEGTSQQESH
+412 
-424 GTTDTMGT
+424 GTTDTHGT
-432 GRTQQIELCNKSV
+432 ARTQQIEVCNKAV
-445 EELLGRIEEQ
+445 EELLTRIDEQ
-455 LKRAKESEDYGSY
+455 IKRTKESEDYGCYS
-468 YCAAYFLSGYAS
+468 CAAYFLSSRPSKAL
-480 DAILA
+480 LA
-485 ANTYRALMV
+485 ANTYRSLMI
-494 GDGSAVES
+494 GEGSSVES
-502 GAVNLWQKRDQ
+502 GAVNLWQDRASV
-513 TKQLREYLKR
+513 TAMREYLKR
-523 FMHPVFA
+523 FTHPVFA
-530 RQLYAD
+530 RQLWENEAD
-536 APEFM
+536 SLFYTAGT
-541 LHTPAT
+541 L
-547 MVSGRE
+547 VSGRE

-567 LPVIEH
+567 LPIIEH

-586 DEDKMNLGE
+586 DEDKMNLGK
-595 IYHMGKPESADL
+595 IYHMGKSESAEL

-657 KNVFGNRADVQVF
+657 KNVFGNCTDVQVF

-995 AVGKELKPLSSSEME
+995 AVGKELEPLSSSEME

-1061 YCVAAEKSLTPRKE
+1061 YCAAAKKSLTPRKE
-1075 LLEQLQGQYGL
+1075 FLEQLQGQYGL

-1109 KAVESLR
+1109 KAVDNLR

>member
-1 MNMANELDLRRKQE
+1 
-15 ISGQQTLQTLADRL
+15 
-29 TLADYLV
+29 
-36 YKKYLTELRSYGL
+36 

-586 DEDKMNLGE
+586 DEDKMNLGK
-595 IYHMGKPESADL
+595 IYHMGKSESADL

>member
-1 MNMANELDLRRKQE
+1 MNDLQMTNQDLSQRQSMEELANQ
-15 ISGQQTLQTLADRL
+15 L
-29 TLADYLV
+29 TLADHLV
-36 YKKYLTELRSYGL
+36 YKKYLPELQSYSL
-49 MPLSQEKLV
+49 VEPSEEMKKTLDVKTCIKLF
-58 AQDPMECIRMYQ
+58 QM
-70 LKELTVK
+70 KELTLK
-77 KGEDMFQKL
+77 KGEDMLQKL
-86 STVYYSSMALGCSLA
+86 STVYHSSMALGCSLA
-101 VMVNVQDKNRGADIY
+101 VMIDVPADGAPADIY
-116 IGVREDSAKK
+116 LGVR
-126 DTRSQ
+126 Q
-131 NLNTSSETLRSVLR
+131 NPGRQSIDNRDLAISGDALEKGMK
-145 SNFPGSQIEEV
+145 SNFPGSEVQELHQEEIDALLEDDNG
-156 SRKSEPGMPSAQEQ
+156 SFGSAQS
-170 LLDDAFG
+170 
-177 VYQGAIASVSCV
+177 AIASVSCV
-189 AAPRDKSKTEDK
+189 AALRDKSKTEDK
-201 AFVQGI
+201 AFIQGI
-207 ERFMDAMEGNA
+207 ERFIDAMDGDA

-226 PVSAQQQAEL
+226 PVTEETQAGI
-236 RNGYESL
+236 RNGYEEL
-243 YSSLS
+243 YSALS
-248 PFRKSTWSYSE
+248 PFRKTTWSYTE
-259 NQSTAVM
+259 NESHAVM
-266 ENLCTGT
+266 ETFCSGTSDTVTDGTSSGFSDEQGRNTGFNFNAGMNQGT
-273 THTVSDTDSTTTT
+273 TNTIGQSHAVTRLRLP
-286 DTTSKS
+286 SKRTM
-292 SSVSDG
+292 V
-298 TQKSYGINGGI
+298 
-309 NGGVTNTTGT
+309 GV
-319 SISRPS
+319 
-325 AVMGAAAG
+325 AAG
-333 ILQVGGKVAT
+333 ASILA
-343 LIPGVGPMVGPLLG
+343 LG
-357 AVGMAAGS
+357 AVAASAVFPPAGAAIVS
-365 MAPVM
+365 AASTVGAAVKAGPLFGAVVPMVAGHE
-370 TNFSS
+370 TNGTAWST
-375 VANSIGGTLGLNV
+375 ARSIGKSMGFGMS
-388 TRGTS
+388 RGYNTAHTDS
-393 HSTTEQNGSSHGV
+393 STVERSNAHSTNEQHSN
-406 SSGSSH
+406 
-412 GVSEGTSQQESH
+412 
-424 GTTDTMGT
+424 GTTDTHGT
-432 GRTQQIELCNKSV
+432 ARTQQIEVCNKAV
-445 EELLGRIEEQ
+445 EELLTRIDEQ
-455 LKRAKESEDYGSY
+455 IKRTKESEDYGCYS
-468 YCAAYFLSGYAS
+468 CAAYFLSSRPSKAL
-480 DAILA
+480 LA
-485 ANTYRALMV
+485 ANTYRSLMI
-494 GDGSAVES
+494 GEGSSVES
-502 GAVNLWQKRDQ
+502 GAVNLWQDRASV
-513 TKQLREYLKR
+513 TAMREYLKR
-523 FMHPVFA
+523 FTHPVFA
-530 RQLYAD
+530 RQLWENEAD
-536 APEFM
+536 SLFYTAGT
-541 LHTPAT
+541 L
-547 MVSGRE
+547 VSGRE

-567 LPVIEH
+567 LPIIEH

-586 DEDKMNLGE
+586 DEDKMNLGK
-595 IYHMGKPESADL
+595 IYHMGKEEAAGL
-607 ILNRQAMASHTFIT
+607 LLNRQAMASHTFIT

-657 KNVFGNRADVQVF
+657 KNVFGNCTDVQVF

-729 GWDLRNSESEKGVF
+729 GWDLRNSESEKGIF

-794 ALTDEALFDR
+794 ALSDAEMFDQ

-1061 YCVAAEKSLTPRKE
+1061 YCAAAKKSLTPRKE
-1075 LLEQLQGQYGL
+1075 FLEQLQGQYGL

-1109 KAVESLR
+1109 KAVDNLR

>member
-1 MNMANELDLRRKQE
+1 MADELEVLEKQQL
-15 ISGQQTLQTLADRL
+15 SAQRSLNALADQL
-29 TLADYLV
+29 TLADHLV
-36 YKKYLTELRSYGL
+36 YKKYLTELQNYG
-49 MPLSQEKLV
+49 MVELSQKMLEV
-58 AQDPMECIRMYQ
+58 QDPAQCIRMFQ
-70 LKELTVK
+70 LKKLTLK

-86 STVYYSSMALGCSLA
+86 STVYYSSMAQGCSLA
-101 VMVNVQDKNRGADIY
+101 VMIDVPEENAGANIY
-116 IGVREDSAKK
+116 LGVREDPLKQSMKSRK
-126 DTRSQ
+126 
-131 NLNTSSETLRSVLR
+131 LEISSKALQKVLL
-145 SNFPGSQIEEV
+145 SNFPGSDIKGISPEAGKKLLEE
-156 SRKSEPGMPSAQEQ
+156 
-170 LLDDAFG
+170 AFG
-177 VYQGAIASVSCV
+177 EEQEAVASVSCV
-189 AAPRDKSKTEDK
+189 AALRDKSKTEDK

-207 ERFMDAMEGNA
+207 ERFMDAMEGEK

-226 PVSAQQQAEL
+226 PVSNETQAAI
-236 RNGYESL
+236 RSGYENL
-243 YSSLS
+243 YSTLS
-248 PFRKSTWSYSE
+248 PFRKSTWSYTE

-266 ENLCTGT
+266 ESLCSGT
-273 THTVSDTDSTTTT
+273 SHTISDTVSTTTT
-286 DTTSKS
+286 DGTNQS
-292 SSVSDG
+292 SSVTDG
-298 TQKSYGINGGI
+298 TQKTKGVSGGI
-309 NGGVTNTTGT
+309 NGGVGSSFGT
-319 SISRPS
+319 SVTKISP
-325 AVMGAAAG
+325 VVGGIAG
-333 ILQVGGKVAT
+333 ILGLGGLAASA
-343 LIPGVGPMVGPLLG
+343 LIPGAGAVIGPLLG
-357 AVGMAAGS
+357 TAGRAIGGMTPARTAFNSIARNIGGS
-365 MAPVM
+365 MGVNA
-370 TNFSS
+370 S
-375 VANSIGGTLGLNV
+375 
-388 TRGTS
+388 RGTS
-393 HSTTEQNGSSHGV
+393 HSTTEQTGTSHSTSDGTSHGT
-406 SSGSSH
+406 SDT
-412 GVSEGTSQQESH
+412 TSQQESH
-424 GTTDTMGT
+424 GTTDTRGT
-432 GRTQQIELCNKSV
+432 GRTQQVELCNKSV
-445 EELLGRIEEQ
+445 EELLERIENQ
-455 LKRAKESEDYGSY
+455 LKRVKESEDYGCY
-468 YCAAYFLSGYAS
+468 NCAAYFLSSTQSTAL
-480 DAILA
+480 LA

-494 GDGSAVES
+494 GEGSSVES
-502 GAVNLWQKRDQ
+502 GAVNVWKNNEAEVA
-513 TKQLREYLKR
+513 QLREYLKR
-523 FMHPVFA
+523 FMQPVFA
-530 RQLYAD
+530 RPLWENAPDSLLY
-536 APEFM
+536 
-541 LHTPAT
+541 TPAT
-547 MVSGRE
+547 LVSGRE

-567 LPVIEH
+567 LPIIEH

-586 DEDKMNLGE
+586 DEDKMNLGK
-595 IYHMGKPESADL
+595 IYHMGKEEAAGL

-657 KNVFGNRADVQVF
+657 KNVFGNCTDVQVF

-729 GWDLRNSESEKGVF
+729 GWDLRNSESEKGIF

-962 CKIEAYPMPENAV
+962 CKIEAYPVPENAV

-995 AVGKELKPLSSSEME
+995 AAGKELEPLSISEME

-1020 TVLKP
+1020 MMLKP
-1025 EDSRYLERV
+1025 EDGRYLEQV

-1061 YCVAAEKSLTPRKE
+1061 YCAAAKKSLTPRKE
-1075 LLEQLQGQYGL
+1075 FLEQLQGQYGL

-1109 KAVESLR
+1109 KAVDNLR
-1116 TNFEQQGGRVL
+1116 TNFERQGGRVL

>member
-1 MNMANELDLRRKQE
+1 MNDLQMTNQDLSQRQSMEELANQ
-15 ISGQQTLQTLADRL
+15 L
-29 TLADYLV
+29 TLADHLV
-36 YKKYLTELRSYGL
+36 YKKYLPELQSYSL
-49 MPLSQEKLV
+49 VEPSEEMKKTLDVKTCIKLF
-58 AQDPMECIRMYQ
+58 QM
-70 LKELTVK
+70 KELTLK
-77 KGEDMFQKL
+77 KGEDMLQKL
-86 STVYYSSMALGCSLA
+86 STVYHSSMALGCSLA
-101 VMVNVQDKNRGADIY
+101 VMVDVPADGAPADIY
-116 IGVREDSAKK
+116 LGVR
-126 DTRSQ
+126 Q
-131 NLNTSSETLRSVLR
+131 NPGRQSIDNRDLAISGDALEKGMK
-145 SNFPGSQIEEV
+145 SNFPGSEVQELHQEEIDALLEDNNG
-156 SRKSEPGMPSAQEQ
+156 SFGLAQS
-170 LLDDAFG
+170 
-177 VYQGAIASVSCV
+177 AIASVSCV
-189 AAPRDKSKTEDK
+189 AALRDKSKTEDK
-201 AFVQGI
+201 AFIQGI
-207 ERFMDAMEGNA
+207 ERFIDAMDGDA

-226 PVSAQQQAEL
+226 PVTEETQAGI
-236 RNGYESL
+236 RNGYEEL
-243 YSSLS
+243 YSALS
-248 PFRKSTWSYSE
+248 PFRKTTWSYTE
-259 NQSTAVM
+259 NESHAVM
-266 ENLCTGT
+266 ETFCSGTSDTVTDGTSSGFSDEQGRNTGFNFNAGMNQGT
-273 THTVSDTDSTTTT
+273 TNTIGQSHAVTRLRLP
-286 DTTSKS
+286 SKRTM
-292 SSVSDG
+292 V
-298 TQKSYGINGGI
+298 
-309 NGGVTNTTGT
+309 GV
-319 SISRPS
+319 
-325 AVMGAAAG
+325 AAG
-333 ILQVGGKVAT
+333 ASILA
-343 LIPGVGPMVGPLLG
+343 LG
-357 AVGMAAGS
+357 AVAASAVFPPAGAAIVS
-365 MAPVM
+365 AASTVGAAVKAGPLFGAVVPMVAGHE
-370 TNFSS
+370 TNGTAWST
-375 VANSIGGTLGLNV
+375 ARSIGKSLGFGMS
-388 TRGTS
+388 RGYNTAHTDS
-393 HSTTEQNGSSHGV
+393 STVERSNAHSTNEQHSN
-406 SSGSSH
+406 
-412 GVSEGTSQQESH
+412 
-424 GTTDTMGT
+424 GTTDTHGT
-432 GRTQQIELCNKSV
+432 VRTQQIEVCNKAV
-445 EELLGRIEEQ
+445 EELLTRIDEQ
-455 LKRAKESEDYGSY
+455 IKRTKESEDYGCYS
-468 YCAAYFLSGYAS
+468 CAAYFLSSRPSKAL
-480 DAILA
+480 LA
-485 ANTYRALMV
+485 ANTYRSLMI
-494 GDGSAVES
+494 GEGSSVES
-502 GAVNLWQKRDQ
+502 GAVNLWQDRASV
-513 TKQLREYLKR
+513 TAMREYLKR
-523 FMHPVFA
+523 FTHPVFA
-530 RQLYAD
+530 RQLWENEAD
-536 APEFM
+536 SLFYTAGT
-541 LHTPAT
+541 L
-547 MVSGRE
+547 VSGRE

-567 LPVIEH
+567 LPIIEH

-586 DEDKMNLGE
+586 DEDKMNLGK
-595 IYHMGKPESADL
+595 IYHMGKSESAEL

-632 YHLLDEIT
+632 YHLLGEIT

-657 KNVFGNRADVQVF
+657 KNVFGNCIDVQVF

-804 NVIVD
+804 NVVVD

-1061 YCVAAEKSLTPRKE
+1061 YCAAAKKSLTPRKE
-1075 LLEQLQGQYGL
+1075 FLEQLQGQYGL

-1109 KAVESLR
+1109 KAVDNLR